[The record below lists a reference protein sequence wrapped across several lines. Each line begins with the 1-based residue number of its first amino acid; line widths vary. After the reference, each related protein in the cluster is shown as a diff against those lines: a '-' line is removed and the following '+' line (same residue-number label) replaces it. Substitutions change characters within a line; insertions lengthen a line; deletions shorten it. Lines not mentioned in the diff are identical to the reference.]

1 MAQTPEKK
9 VKDWVCKWLDKNFPD
24 HYRYMPVPT
33 GFGRRGVADILCCI
47 NGLWISIEVKTEKGK
62 PTKLQE
68 LDQDKVIKAGGT
80 AIILYGKDENTLN
93 KLYEIL

>member
-9 VKDWVCKWLDKNFPD
+9 VKDWVCKWLDKTYPD

-33 GFGRRGVADILCCI
+33 GFGRRGVADIVCSI
-47 NGLWISIEVKTEKGK
+47 KGKWVSIEVKTDKGK

-68 LDQDKVIKAGGT
+68 IDQSKVIASGGV
-80 AIILYGKDENTLN
+80 AIIIYGKDQNALDE
-93 KLYEIL
+93 LYEVL